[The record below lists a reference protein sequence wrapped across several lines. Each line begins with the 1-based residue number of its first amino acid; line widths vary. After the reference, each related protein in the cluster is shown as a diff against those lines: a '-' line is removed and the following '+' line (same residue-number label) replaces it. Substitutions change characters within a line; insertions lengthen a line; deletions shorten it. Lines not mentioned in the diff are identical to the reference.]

1 MTRIALLTILPT
13 LAVSVSV
20 HATAADTAAVASPGV
35 MQRIVRHDDM
45 SRAMA
50 LQPCGNPAIRQ
61 WLQDYSYSS
70 IAADVRYGEENRAVD
85 VQRGTGSTTWG
96 FEADSYMK
104 YKSSTLWGSACY
116 RNGCQRG
123 VRWNES
129 SDAGLVYPYF
139 TADSIGGD
147 LHAETYSFA
156 GGYADHSNRLAWGV
170 MLSYNAGLYYRN
182 VDPRPRNTT
191 GRLDIATG
199 GAARIGRSDYWGGV
213 SVSYRKYKQS
223 CDIEFVNELSDNS
236 IWHLTGLG
244 THYERFAGSGYS
256 HYYNGHRWGASA
268 DLYPSS
274 RRGAVASVEFT
285 SFKFDHVLTS
295 LNKLPLQ
302 SATDNRLTAIA
313 GWLAPGTVHD
323 FAGTVSVT
331 FGKRT
336 GTENLFGDASGN
348 VYPQIGALDLYS
360 HALTVVNADM
370 LWQWHHGNGALLS
383 VKPAVTWSR
392 SEEKYADPRRR
403 LLLSSVMPGATAQY
417 SCGFGPDWHASVAL
431 NIACAVPVDNVCGLP
446 HDSSMPAGL
455 QEIDHDRY
463 GILSKSNNRA
473 GMDINV
479 SRALTDRYA
488 LGLSLSY
495 TRHNYSGGVH
505 ADYASAAVSFIF

>member
-1 MTRIALLTILPT
+1 MTRTAILTILS
-13 LAVSVSV
+13 AVAVPASVY
-20 HATAADTAAVASPGV
+20 ATEADTAAVMSPGV
-35 MQRIVRHDDM
+35 MRRIAGHDDM
-45 SRAMA
+45 MRTMA
-50 LQPCGNPAIRQ
+50 LTPCENPAIRQ

-70 IAADVRYGEENRAVD
+70 IAADVRYGDESRAVD
-85 VQRGTGSTTWG
+85 VQRGTGATTWG

-104 YKSSTLWGSACY
+104 YRSSTLWGSAGY
-116 RNGCQRG
+116 RNGRQRG

-129 SDAGLVYPYF
+129 SDAGMIYPYF

-147 LHAETYSFA
+147 LHVETYSFA
-156 GGYADHSNRLAWGV
+156 GGYADHNDRWAWGV
-170 MLSYNAGLYYRN
+170 TLGYNAGLYYRN
-182 VDPRPRNTT
+182 IDPRPRNTT
-191 GRLDIATG
+191 GRLDIAAG
-199 GAARIGRSDYWGGV
+199 GAVRIGRSDYRGGV

-256 HYYNGHRWGASA
+256 HYYNGHRWGVSA

-274 RRGAVASVEFT
+274 RKGAVASVTYT

-295 LNKLPLQ
+295 FNKLPLQ
-302 SATDNRLTAIA
+302 SAADNRLTVMA

-323 FAGTVSVT
+323 FAGTVSATV
-331 FGKRT
+331 GKRT

-360 HALTVVNADM
+360 HALTVVGADM
-370 LWQWHHGNGALLS
+370 LWQWHHGGGALLS
-383 VKPAVTWSR
+383 VKPAVAWSR
-392 SEEKYADPRRR
+392 SEEKYIEPRRR
-403 LLLSSVMPGATAQY
+403 LLLSSVSPGATVQY
-417 SCGFGPDWHASVAL
+417 SCRPANAWHAVVAL
-431 NIACAVPVDNVCGLP
+431 RFVCNLPVDDACELP
-446 HDSSMPAGL
+446 YDSSMPPGL
-455 QEIDHDRY
+455 QEVDINRY
-463 GILSKSNNRA
+463 EILSKSNTGA
-473 GMDINV
+473 GINVNV

-495 TRHNYSGGVH
+495 TRHNYADGVH